1 LGGGVGDGLAG
12 GGVDGVGAAVPAG
25 AGLALGVEQGA
36 LGAPGEHGVAAG
48 DVAVVVHDGFG
59 HGAVAAGADVPL
71 QVADPQHEFG
81 QRGGAGVDFEAEK
94 LLRGDGFAFEREL
107 FWVSPRAASWLST
120 SPSRRLRC
128 SRVT

>member
-1 LGGGVGDGLAG
+1 MRHLGGGVGDGLAG

-36 LGAPGEHGVAAG
+36 LGAPGEHSVAAD

-94 LLRGDGFAFEREL
+94 LLRGDGFAL
-107 FWVSPRAASWLST
+107 
-120 SPSRRLRC
+120 
-128 SRVT
+128 